1 MVLGSSATESER
13 ALAVAV
19 SRTGVPTRPVAKA
32 ALGASSISASAI
44 LITLANVNPVT
55 TTFYRCVLPLPVLG
69 ALAAVEQRSHGR
81 RPPASRGYA
90 VVAGFFLAADLVLWV
105 HSIADVGA
113 GIATVLGNLQVLFVV
128 AISWL
133 VLGERPARRHLM
145 VLPVVLLGVV
155 LVSGMAGRGATGP
168 HPAAGVLCGVASS
181 FAYSSFLLILRQA
194 AGDGRHAA
202 GQLFDATVGAA
213 AGALA
218 FGLAFGGLQL
228 AIPWRSLSWLLVLS
242 VSSGIVGWLLITSS
256 LPHLP
261 AGLSSLLLLL
271 QPALAMVLAA
281 VVLGQRSG
289 LIQIIGA
296 VLVCGGVL
304 IVARQHQE
312 APVRDASADVVS
324 SGIRAT
330 APGYGSELSRIMWA
344 QKTHNDQGAGGAGP

>member
-1 MVLGSSATESER
+1 VTAHGSGIVSTEGESVLTA
-13 ALAVAV
+13 AV
-19 SRTGVPTRPVAKA
+19 SRTGVAAWPVMTA
-32 ALGASSISASAI
+32 ALGASCISASAI
-44 LITLANVNPVT
+44 LFTLANVDPVT
-55 TTFYRCVLPLPVLG
+55 ATFYRCVLPLPVLG
-69 ALAAVEQRSHGR
+69 VLAAAEQRKHGP
-81 RPPASRGYA
+81 RPLASRGYA
-90 VVAGFFLAADLVLWV
+90 VVAGLFLAADLVLWL

-133 VLGERPARRHLM
+133 ALGERPARRYLIL
-145 VLPVVLLGVV
+145 LPVVLLGVV

-168 HPAAGVLCGVASS
+168 HPLAGIAYGLGTSL
-181 FAYSSFLLILRQA
+181 AYSCFLLILRQT
-194 AGDGRHAA
+194 AGDARHVA

-213 AGALA
+213 AGALV
-218 FGLAFGGLQL
+218 FGLAVGGLQL
-228 AIPWRSLSWLLVLS
+228 AIPWRSLGWLLVLS

-281 VVLGQRSG
+281 VVLGQRAEP
-289 LIQIIGA
+289 IQIIGA

-304 IVARQHQE
+304 MVARQRDE
-312 APVRDASADVVS
+312 ARVRDGPAEDVS

-330 APGYGSELSRIMWA
+330 APGPWE
-344 QKTHNDQGAGGAGP
+344 